1 MNQNEFDTNEKI
13 RELVIERINARMS
26 QNLKLSIGSNKSIN
40 KEEMIEHVKKG
51 DAIGNQIIQSHL
63 NFMRAQASGQLVN
76 ALNSV

>member
-1 MNQNEFDTNEKI
+1 MNQDEFDTNEKI
-13 RELVIERINARMS
+13 RELVVERINARMS